1 MDEKP
6 DQIIGHIEAQR
17 DQLGR
22 NLNELEEK
30 VRRTTDWRTYF
41 DRNPMLVL
49 GAAMGGG
56 LFLGT
61 VAGGRRHNGRRHGL
75 AQESSSWKSDAS
87 SFKPEPSRETWKAPS
102 AQPPAAKPSHF
113 KSGGAK
119 AAVAS
124 LAGLAGSG
132 HMKEVTNAVDE
143 VKGALVA
150 FGITKM
156 KEFLG
161 EVVPGLRQHLH
172 LDTDE
177 VPQKGRVYRS
187 QQTESNPEQYAPN
200 T

>member
-6 DQIIGHIEAQR
+6 DQIIGHIEAQK

-56 LFLGT
+56 LLLGT
-61 VAGGRRHNGRRHGL
+61 VAGGRRHNGRGHSL
-75 AQESSSWKSDAS
+75 THESGSWRPEAS
-87 SFKPEPSRETWKAPS
+87 SFKSEPVRETWKAPS
-102 AQPPAAKPSHF
+102 AQQPASKPGHF
-113 KSGGAK
+113 TSGAAK

-124 LAGLAGSG
+124 LAGLATSG
-132 HMKEVTNAVDE
+132 HMKDVTNAVDE

-150 FGITKM
+150 FGIAKM

-161 EVVPGLRQHLH
+161 EAVPGLRQHLH
-172 LDTDE
+172 METD
-177 VPQKGRVYRS
+177 Q
-187 QQTESNPEQYAPN
+187 
-200 T
+200 